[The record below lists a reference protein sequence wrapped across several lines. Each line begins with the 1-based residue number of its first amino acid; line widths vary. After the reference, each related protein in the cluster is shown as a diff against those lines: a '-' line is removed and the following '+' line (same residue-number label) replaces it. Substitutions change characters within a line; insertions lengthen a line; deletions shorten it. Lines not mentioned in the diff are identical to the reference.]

1 MTALNPSRDW
11 DWDKE
16 TQSRILM
23 KLDEISCI
31 LVNTNRQKGTPRAK
45 PGKQWQPDYVAEAK
59 EQAAKDRA
67 EKRRLSKEQ
76 LEAIKEFWKKRNPEA
91 QFVETT

>member
-1 MTALNPSRDW
+1 MTALNPAKDW

-31 LVNTNRQKGTPRAK
+31 LVNVNRQKGTPKAK
-45 PGKQWQPDYVAEAK
+45 PGEQWQPDYVKEAK
-59 EQAAKDRA
+59 EKANTERMGR
-67 EKRRLSKEQ
+67 KRVTPEQ
-76 LEAIKEFWKKRNPEA
+76 LEAIKRFWQSRNPEA
-91 QFVETT
+91 KFMEG